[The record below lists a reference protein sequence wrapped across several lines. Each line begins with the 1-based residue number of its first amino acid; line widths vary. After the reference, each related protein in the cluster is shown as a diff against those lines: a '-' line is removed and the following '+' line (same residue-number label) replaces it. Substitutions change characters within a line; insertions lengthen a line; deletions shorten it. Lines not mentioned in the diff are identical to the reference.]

1 MEEAKFSFCFIRVAL
16 IDCLAF
22 EDRLTTA
29 QHVEQKLRTS
39 SHYSMVLMCYRNY
52 KDKICNTD
60 ILRMQYACCYRLPV
74 IQSPQNIS
82 TLYYLWRAVYKPH
95 LWCIE
100 SLGWVSGCQTQVSG
114 PQTTTRCAEGYLY
127 LSYIFS
133 ECKILKNQNKKVS
146 QLLKKRWERENV
158 FPNKEEWTLGE
169 HEKGNDQKYSNS
181 TENLS
186 SLTSLTN
193 AYFRCI
199 TQEFLFLFFL
209 HWQERSCLNITTLG
223 VLHATQIL
231 LLTSVTVGFGED
243 SHPPAVALNV
253 HG

>member
-127 LSYIFS
+127 LSYILS
-133 ECKILKNQNKKVS
+133 ECKILKNQNKEVS
-146 QLLKKRWERENV
+146 QLLKKGEKEKMYSQIRRTGRLENTK
-158 FPNKEEWTLGE
+158 KEMIKNTAIP
-169 HEKGNDQKYSNS
+169 QRICQ
-181 TENLS
+181 
-186 SLTSLTN
+186 
-193 AYFRCI
+193 A
-199 TQEFLFLFFL
+199 
-209 HWQERSCLNITTLG
+209 
-223 VLHATQIL
+223 
-231 LLTSVTVGFGED
+231 
-243 SHPPAVALNV
+243 
-253 HG
+253 

>member
-82 TLYYLWRAVYKPH
+82 TL
-95 LWCIE
+95 
-100 SLGWVSGCQTQVSG
+100 WVSGCQTQVSG

-127 LSYIFS
+127 LSYILS
-133 ECKILKNQNKKVS
+133 ECKILKNQNKEVS
-146 QLLKKRWERENV
+146 QLLKKGEKEKMYSQIRRNGRLENTK
-158 FPNKEEWTLGE
+158 KEMIKNTAIP
-169 HEKGNDQKYSNS
+169 QRICQ
-181 TENLS
+181 
-186 SLTSLTN
+186 
-193 AYFRCI
+193 A
-199 TQEFLFLFFL
+199 
-209 HWQERSCLNITTLG
+209 
-223 VLHATQIL
+223 
-231 LLTSVTVGFGED
+231 
-243 SHPPAVALNV
+243 
-253 HG
+253 

>member
-82 TLYYLWRAVYKPH
+82 TL
-95 LWCIE
+95 
-100 SLGWVSGCQTQVSG
+100 WVSGCQTQVSG

-127 LSYIFS
+127 LSYILS

-146 QLLKKRWERENV
+146 QLLKKGEKEKMYSQIRRNGRLENTK
-158 FPNKEEWTLGE
+158 KEMIKT
-169 HEKGNDQKYSNS
+169 

-193 AYFRCI
+193 VYFRCI
-199 TQEFLFLFFL
+199 TQEFLFPFFCTD
-209 HWQERSCLNITTLG
+209 RS
-223 VLHATQIL
+223 A
-231 LLTSVTVGFGED
+231 
-243 SHPPAVALNV
+243 AV
-253 HG
+253 

>member
-1 MEEAKFSFCFIRVAL
+1 MVWRKPSFLFAL
-16 IDCLAF
+16 L
-22 EDRLTTA
+22 EWLLLTVWPLKTDWP
-29 QHVEQKLRTS
+29 QHSMWNKSWEHPRT
-39 SHYSMVLMCYRNY
+39 MVLMCYRNY

-127 LSYIFS
+127 LSYILS

-146 QLLKKRWERENV
+146 QLLKKGEKEKMYSQIRRNGRLENTK
-158 FPNKEEWTLGE
+158 KEMIKNTAIP
-169 HEKGNDQKYSNS
+169 QR
-181 TENLS
+181 TCQ
-186 SLTSLTN
+186 
-193 AYFRCI
+193 A
-199 TQEFLFLFFL
+199 
-209 HWQERSCLNITTLG
+209 
-223 VLHATQIL
+223 
-231 LLTSVTVGFGED
+231 
-243 SHPPAVALNV
+243 
-253 HG
+253 

>member
-1 MEEAKFSFCFIRVAL
+1 MKEAKFSFCFIRVAL
-16 IDCLAF
+16 IDCLVF

-82 TLYYLWRAVYKPH
+82 TLYHLWRAVYKPH

-100 SLGWVSGCQTQVSG
+100 SLGWVSGCQTQVFG
-114 PQTTTRCAEGYLY
+114 PQTTMWGGEGYLY
-127 LSYIFS
+127 LSYILS

-146 QLLKKRWERENV
+146 QLLKKGER
-158 FPNKEEWTLGE
+158 KR
-169 HEKGNDQKYSNS
+169 K
-181 TENLS
+181 
-186 SLTSLTN
+186 
-193 AYFRCI
+193 CI
-199 TQEFLFLFFL
+199 PKWGGMDAWRTRKRKWSKIQQFHREL
-209 HWQERSCLNITTLG
+209 
-223 VLHATQIL
+223 VK
-231 LLTSVTVGFGED
+231 
-243 SHPPAVALNV
+243 LNV
-253 HG
+253 PYKCLF